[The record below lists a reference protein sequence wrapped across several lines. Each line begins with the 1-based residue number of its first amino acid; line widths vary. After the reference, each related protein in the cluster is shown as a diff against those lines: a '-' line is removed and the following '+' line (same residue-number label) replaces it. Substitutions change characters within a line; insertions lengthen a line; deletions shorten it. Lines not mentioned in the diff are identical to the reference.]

1 MLVRKARRHGAHLL
15 VVGIALPATLLVG
28 WITFVTADRLFS
40 AEVVTRA
47 DAILSVQ
54 SATLERQ
61 LDKFRLLPPLLAQR
75 PDVRALIASR
85 DRERGERTAAI
96 AAGMAGADEVAFLDR
111 QGVLIATSHLVPRL
125 AIVYPQ
131 DFGPLPF
138 AEALEGRLGRAY
150 RQGTPLAPGSY
161 VFASAVRDEAGVI
174 GVVAVRVSLAE
185 VEQAW
190 ALTPAPIV
198 AVDANGRIVA
208 SNRAAWRG
216 EALEAHV
223 RESGTRFMRPAPA
236 DQAGN
241 GRMGTGD
248 GPAQVR
254 INADT
259 RAGPYLMVSRKLP
272 VLDWRIAAF
281 ADLSDAV
288 SQARKATAI
297 AVLLMLLLSG
307 GAWVAADRRQAALRR
322 MREDRLSALRLERKV
337 RARTRDLSD
346 ANSRLAEEVRER
358 EGAEAEL
365 RSMQADLVQAA
376 KMATLGQMS
385 AALSHEFNQPLAAI
399 RSTADNARLFIER
412 EKPERALSG
421 LDRIVGMVE
430 RMAEISR
437 ILKGFSRRAGTDLK
451 PTAVKPALDEAVMLL
466 SPRLKQSGAS
476 LAVDP
481 VDPSIRVLG
490 GHVRLEQVL
499 LNLVANALDAVE
511 GRADGQVRVEVR
523 AEQEGDVVIRV
534 ADNGPGID
542 AEVLARVFDPF
553 FTTKEVG
560 KGLGL
565 GLSIAYKIVHD
576 FSGTLVAGAAPE
588 GGAEFTV
595 RLRAAHAALDAAQ

>member
-1 MLVRKARRHGAHLL
+1 MV
-15 VVGIALPATLLVG
+15 
-28 WITFVTADRLFS
+28 DR
-40 AEVVTRA
+40 T
-47 DAILSVQ
+47 
-54 SATLERQ
+54 
-61 LDKFRLLPPLLAQR
+61 
-75 PDVRALIASR
+75 
-85 DRERGERTAAI
+85 
-96 AAGMAGADEVAFLDR
+96 
-111 QGVLIATSHLVPRL
+111 
-125 AIVYPQ
+125 
-131 DFGPLPF
+131 
-138 AEALEGRLGRAY
+138 
-150 RQGTPLAPGSY
+150 
-161 VFASAVRDEAGVI
+161 
-174 GVVAVRVSLAE
+174 
-185 VEQAW
+185 
-190 ALTPAPIV
+190 
-198 AVDANGRIVA
+198 
-208 SNRAAWRG
+208 
-216 EALEAHV
+216 
-223 RESGTRFMRPAPA
+223 
-236 DQAGN
+236 
-241 GRMGTGD
+241 
-248 GPAQVR
+248 
-254 INADT
+254 
-259 RAGPYLMVSRKLP
+259 LP

-322 MREDRLSALRLERKV
+322 MRENRLSALRLERKV
-337 RARTRDLSD
+337 RSRTRDLSE
-346 ANSRLAEEVRER
+346 ANRRLAEEVRER
-358 EGAEAEL
+358 EAAEAEL

-476 LAVDP
+476 LVIDP

-511 GRADGQVRVEVR
+511 GRADGLVRVEVR
-523 AEQEGDVVIRV
+523 TLEDGNVVIRV

-542 AEVLARVFDPF
+542 ADVMARVFDPF
-553 FTTKEVG
+553 FTTKDVG

-595 RLRAAHAALDAAQ
+595 RLRAADAALDAAQ

>member
-1 MLVRKARRHGAHLL
+1 MRKARRHGAHLL
-15 VVGIALPATLLVG
+15 VAGIALPAILLVG
-28 WITFVTADRLFS
+28 WVTFVTASRLFD
-40 AEVVTRA
+40 AEVATRA
-47 DAILSVQ
+47 DATLSVQ

-75 PDVRALIASR
+75 PDVQALIAAR
-85 DRERGERTAAI
+85 DRDLGERTAAI
-96 AAGMAGADEVAFLDR
+96 AAGMAGAEEVAFLDR
-111 QGVLIATSHLVPRL
+111 HGVLIATSHLVPRL

-131 DFGPLPF
+131 DIGPLPF
-138 AEALEGRLGRAY
+138 TEAMEGRLGRAY
-150 RQGTPLAPGSY
+150 RRGTPQAPGSY
-161 VFASAVRDEAGVI
+161 VFASAVRDETGVI

-198 AVDANGRIVA
+198 AVDADGRIVA
-208 SNRAAWRG
+208 SNRAEWRG
-216 EALEAHV
+216 QPLASHV
-223 RESGTRFMRPAPA
+223 RAAGERSVRQRVAGESGR
-236 DQAGN
+236 AGP
-241 GRMGTGD
+241 GGEGGTATVRLNGD
-248 GPAQVR
+248 G
-254 INADT
+254 
-259 RAGPYLMVSRKLP
+259 RAAPYLMVDRTLP

-281 ADLSDAV
+281 ADLSDAA

-297 AVLLMLLLSG
+297 AVLVMLLLSG

-337 RARTRDLSD
+337 RSRTRDLSE
-346 ANSRLAEEVRER
+346 ANRRLADEVRER
-358 EGAEAEL
+358 EAAEAEL

-412 EKPERALSG
+412 NKPDRALAG

-451 PTAVKPALDEAVMLL
+451 PTPVKPALDEAIMLL
-466 SPRLKQSGAS
+466 SPRLKQSGAR
-476 LAVDP
+476 LAIGP
-481 VDPSIRVLG
+481 VDPAIRVMG

-511 GRADGQVRVEVR
+511 GREDGLVRVEVS
-523 AEQEGDVVIRV
+523 ALEGGDVVIRV

-542 AEVLARVFDPF
+542 AEVMARVFDPF

-576 FSGTLVAGAAPE
+576 FSGALVVGAAPE

-595 RLRAAHAALDAAQ
+595 RLPAADAALDAAQ

>member
-1 MLVRKARRHGAHLL
+1 MLMRKARRHGAHLL
-15 VVGIALPATLLVG
+15 VAGIALPAVVLVG
-28 WITFVTADRLFS
+28 WITFVTADRLFG

-75 PDVRALIASR
+75 PDVRALIAAR
-85 DRERGERTAAI
+85 DRDKGERTAAI

-131 DFGPLPF
+131 DIGPLPF

-150 RQGTPLAPGSY
+150 RQGTPQAPGSY
-161 VFASAVRDEAGVI
+161 VFASAVRDETGVI

-198 AVDANGRIVA
+198 AVDADGSIVA
-208 SNRAAWRG
+208 SNRAEWRG
-216 EALEAHV
+216 QKLGTHV
-223 RESGTRFMRPAPA
+223 QATGPRTVRQRVAGESGRSGPGGE
-236 DQAGN
+236 AGA
-241 GRMGTGD
+241 MT
-248 GPAQVR
+248 VR
-254 INADT
+254 INGDDRSA
-259 RAGPYLMVSRKLP
+259 PYLMVDCTLP

-322 MREDRLSALRLERKV
+322 MRENRLSALRLERKV
-337 RARTRDLSD
+337 RSRTRDLSE
-346 ANSRLAEEVRER
+346 ANRRLAEEVRER
-358 EGAEAEL
+358 EAAEAEL

-476 LAVDP
+476 LVIDP

-511 GRADGQVRVEVR
+511 GRADGLVRVEVR
-523 AEQEGDVVIRV
+523 TLEDGNVVIRV

-542 AEVLARVFDPF
+542 ADVMARVFDPF
-553 FTTKEVG
+553 FTTKDVG

-595 RLRAAHAALDAAQ
+595 RLRAADAALDAAQ